1 MTLRRSYFA
10 FTGCLSVNLVVGC
23 SGREDSSVTSV
34 SASTGGTSIQIGPTD
49 SGGAPLAGTGG
60 VGGNAVGG
68 NSAAIGA
75 QSATGG
81 SLANAGARTSDSG
94 GGALANGGTLA
105 AGGVT
110 GATGSSNIGGNGN
123 TGGASCGPLKWSVI
137 AGSPAG
143 VKILGSGPND
153 LWIVSNNGVMRG
165 DGNTWAPVTFDPPNY
180 TLPPLYPNNQN
191 VALWVSGA
199 NDVFVADFT
208 HDVIHWNGMQWT
220 YFDTGDNRMVNSLWG
235 SAPDD
240 VWGTMIISAGYTGYW
255 DGTTWHHSLDGNVA
269 GRIGGG
275 ARGDFWVVGSALVH
289 HSPSGFDQ
297 TVGWSTLGIDGPAC
311 DLNDCPLAIWASA
324 TNDVWVAAGAGHLFH
339 FDGAN
344 WAASATP
351 TPTTIRGIWGSSRS
365 DVWAVGVAGTA
376 LHFDGNSWQSVSI
389 PTTNDLFSVWSSG
402 PCDVWTIGDAVYH
415 GSP

>member
-1 MTLRRSYFA
+1 MTRRRYYFA
-10 FTGCLSVNLVVGC
+10 FTGCLSVNLISSCG
-23 SGREDSSVTSV
+23 GQTDSPVA
-34 SASTGGTSIQIGPTD
+34 SASASKGGTPTPIQSVDI
-49 SGGAPLAGTGG
+49 GGA
-60 VGGNAVGG
+60 V
-68 NSAAIGA
+68 
-75 QSATGG
+75 AT
-81 SLANAGARTSDSG
+81 
-94 GGALANGGTLA
+94 GGTLA
-105 AGGVT
+105 TGGFT
-110 GATGSSNIGGNGN
+110 GAAGSSNLGGNGGA
-123 TGGASCGPLKWSVI
+123 GGASCGPLKWSVL

-143 VKILGSGPND
+143 SKILGSGPND

-165 DGNTWAPVTFDPPNY
+165 NGNAWTPVTFDPPNCQIA
-180 TLPPLYPNNQN
+180 TMYPNNQD
-191 VALWVSGA
+191 VGLWVSGA
-199 NDVFVADFT
+199 NDVFAAIFT
-208 HDVIHWNGMQWT
+208 HYVLHWDGMQWT
-220 YFDTGDNRMVNSLWG
+220 CFDVHDNRMVNSLWG

-240 VWGTMIISAGYTGYW
+240 VWGTMITSPGYTGYW
-255 DGTTWHHSLDGNVA
+255 DGTNWYHADDNLNGC
-269 GRIGGG
+269 IGGG
-275 ARGDFWVVGSALVH
+275 ARGDFWVVGTALVH

-311 DLNDCPLAIWASA
+311 DLNDCPLSIWASA

-344 WAASATP
+344 WATWATP

-365 DVWAVGVAGTA
+365 DVWAVGIAGTA